1 MTVYISMGLTLE
13 QVDKRLEAIP
23 QQIAQLTTEQHQLI
37 GYKQALEDVA
47 SEAIPKNG
55 GVMPSRKK
63 EKESKVA
70 KAA

>member
-1 MTVYISMGLTLE
+1 MGLTLE

-47 SEAIPKNG
+47 AEAIPKNG
-55 GVMPSRKK
+55 GVMPSPKK